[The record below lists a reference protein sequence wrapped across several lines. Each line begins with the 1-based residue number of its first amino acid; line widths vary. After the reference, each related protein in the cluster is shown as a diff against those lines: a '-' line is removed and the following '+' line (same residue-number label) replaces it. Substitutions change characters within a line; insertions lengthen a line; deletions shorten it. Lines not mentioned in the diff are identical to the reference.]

1 MAVNKVWSDT
11 FHCMLYNISFT
22 HSLSSLKLSSIPVSP
37 SMKEMQTFYNEVEIL
52 KKLSMLCNPHV
63 ITMVGYI
70 ARENPPAIVME
81 FAPLGS
87 LRDFLVKVK
96 NEVRLSVSLTQTIY
110 VSCVRS
116 GHGREHGSFLFRA
129 CMFIPWPIL
138 YSAAF

>member
-1 MAVNKVWSDT
+1 
-11 FHCMLYNISFT
+11 
-22 HSLSSLKLSSIPVSP
+22 
-37 SMKEMQTFYNEVEIL
+37 MKEMQTFYNEVEIL

-70 ARENPPAIVME
+70 ARENPSAIVME

-96 NEVRLSVSLTQTIY
+96 NEVRLSVSLTQTID

-116 GHGREHGSFLFRA
+116 GHGREHGSFRFRA
-129 CMFIPWPIL
+129 CMFIPWPML
-138 YSAAF
+138 YSAAFCPLFIFTVFCVLA

>member
-1 MAVNKVWSDT
+1 MKYGARPSTACIAT
-11 FHCMLYNISFT
+11 FTLSTHCPPSNS
-22 HSLSSLKLSSIPVSP
+22 HPSLPVSP

-96 NEVRLSVSLTQTIY
+96 NEVRLSVSLTQTID
-110 VSCVRS
+110 VSYVRS
-116 GHGREHGSFLFRA
+116 GHGWEHGSFLFRA
-129 CMFIPWPIL
+129 CMFTPWPIL